1 MTAQEPYNPLAKE
14 NLGRSVAEALLQSE
28 PISLGELERF
38 NGAGIYAIY
47 YTGDFDLYEPMTRR
61 NRDGD
66 LLVPI
71 YVGKASPPGA
81 RTGDVDTDK
90 ETGTKLF
97 DRLKEHGRSISAAE
111 NLHLSDFH
119 CRYLVVDD
127 IWIPLGE
134 SLLIAT
140 SPPLWNKTLD
150 GFGNHAPGGGRK
162 LQERSRWDVIHPGR
176 KFADGLAPRTESEE
190 QIRRVIAAQLRD
202 QFD

>member
-28 PISLGELERF
+28 PTPLGELERF

-81 RTGDVDTDK
+81 RTGDVDMS
-90 ETGTKLF
+90 TKAGSALHK
-97 DRLKEHGRSISAAE
+97 RLKEHAGSINHAK
-111 NLHLSDFH
+111 NLDLADFH

-134 SLLIAT
+134 SLLIAM

-176 KFADGLAPRTESEE
+176 KFADGLAPRTESEDE
-190 QIRRVIAAQLRD
+190 IRRVIAAQLRD